1 MLGAQ
6 AFGDGGADEE
16 GVDAI
21 EQRGGDCQGRGV
33 VEEGCW
39 NSEDPVE
46 IEADLGGCAPAQLVS
61 PDDTAPAGGALA
73 QGEGGQEEGGGS
85 VEGED
90 AGVLAGREHR
100 GRCGGCGGAGLR
112 RVG

>member
-21 EQRGGDCQGRGV
+21 EQRGGDRQGRGV
-33 VEEGCW
+33 VEEGGW
-39 NSEDPVE
+39 NGEDPVE
-46 IEADLGGCAPAQLVS
+46 VEADLSGCAPAQLVS
-61 PDDTAPAGGALA
+61 PDDAAPAGGALTE
-73 QGEGGQEEGGGS
+73 GEGGQEEGGGS

-90 AGVLAGREHR
+90 AGVLPGRERR
-100 GRCGGCGGAGLR
+100 GVCRGCSLR